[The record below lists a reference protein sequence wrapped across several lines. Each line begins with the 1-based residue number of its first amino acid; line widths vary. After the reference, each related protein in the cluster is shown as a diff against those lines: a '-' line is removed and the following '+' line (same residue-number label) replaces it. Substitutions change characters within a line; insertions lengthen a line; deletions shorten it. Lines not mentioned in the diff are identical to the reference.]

1 MAVIPRAMKLYTL
14 LVILL
19 ALLCITAAFEL
30 SSQPLWIPLVLLA
43 AITVVIEHFAF
54 QLPLAGSVSLSFAL
68 VYAALLYIG
77 PPAAIACAMASAV
90 NIHEFR
96 EHKPLTLM
104 AFNVGQLTL
113 SAAGA
118 GLCFVLLGGTSLSAT
133 VSINEP
139 VLLPAAAAALVS
151 YILNVLLVGG
161 AASILRGSSLMA
173 ALRDMGFVAYGSSLV
188 VLALLGYLLAYLLAL
203 ESWLGVLLLV
213 LPFMATRRVFR
224 VYVELTTAYSET
236 VRSLMAAIEAKDP
249 YTRGHSERV
258 ATYARQLGEAIGV
271 SRTEAD
277 LLERAG
283 LLHDVGK
290 IGISLGTLTSPSR
303 LTPDEVRAIKLHPI
317 LGAEV
322 VDEIEF
328 LCDAVP
334 IIRHHHERVD
344 GAGYPDG
351 MYGDNIPLFS
361 RVLSVADS
369 YDAMTSDRA
378 YRPGMAQEDAV
389 AELVR
394 VAGTQLDVRLV
405 DAFVTMLDAQDTPA
419 GDA

>member
-1 MAVIPRAMKLYTL
+1 MIPRTMYVYTAVVGIVAA
-14 LVILL
+14 LVTAVAVTMSSVESWIPVLVL
-19 ALLCITAAFEL
+19 ALLTA
-30 SSQPLWIPLVLLA
+30 
-43 AITVVIEHFAF
+43 VIEHFAF
-54 QLPLAGSVSLSFAL
+54 QLPLVGSISLSFAL
-68 VYAALLYIG
+68 VYGAMLFSG
-77 PPAAIACAMASAV
+77 PIAGVICAVVSAV
-90 NIHEFR
+90 NIHEWR
-96 EHKPLTLM
+96 DRKPPVLM
-104 AFNVGQLTL
+104 AFNTLQLAFSL
-113 SAAGA
+113 AAAGS
-118 GLCFVLLGGTSLSAT
+118 CFILLGGQPLALDSVVSART
-133 VSINEP
+133 M
-139 VLLPAAAAALVS
+139 LPAAAAAIVC
-151 YILNVLLVGG
+151 YVLNVLLVGG

-173 ALRDMGFVAYGSSLV
+173 ALRDMGFIAYGSSLV

-322 VDEIEF
+322 VGEIEF

-394 VAGTQLDVRLV
+394 VAGTQLDGRLV
-405 DAFVTMLDAQDTPA
+405 DSFVTMLDAQDAVA
-419 GDA
+419 GDE